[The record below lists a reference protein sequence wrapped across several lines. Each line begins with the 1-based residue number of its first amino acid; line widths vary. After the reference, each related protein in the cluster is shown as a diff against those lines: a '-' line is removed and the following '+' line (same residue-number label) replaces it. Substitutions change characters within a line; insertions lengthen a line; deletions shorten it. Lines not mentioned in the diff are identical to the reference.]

1 MKVVVSEERRVHE
14 LGGRRPPRLLEVEAA
29 LHEVHALRRPVGKGA
44 LHALVLLLVVVALCR
59 VRESSFEEFQL
70 EFGHVLANLYRYQM
84 QILINMAKKSHIR
97 IR

>member
-1 MKVVVSEERRVHE
+1 MKVVVCEERRVDE

-29 LHEVHALRRPVGKGA
+29 PHEVHALRRPVREGA